1 MRKRDKLSEVKPI
14 FHRLTRHVWGVD
26 HRQFWSK
33 VFNPGMASANI
44 LALGEPLIEMVRLA
58 DPIDGCPIY
67 RQSVGGDTLNALVA
81 AARQGGSTGYLSA
94 VGGDPFGKD
103 ILALCD
109 HEGINRST
117 ILVRPEDPT
126 GVNFIHPHPEGRRF
140 FYARRGSAAS
150 HYSVSDLPQAAIA
163 DAKILHVSAVSL
175 AISQEMRQAV
185 FQAAKLA
192 KTAETLVSF
201 DLNLRLNLWALDTAR
216 NTIEAF
222 LPLAD
227 IVLPSDDE
235 ANSLLGPGDPSS
247 HIAHF
252 QRYGARYVLFK
263 RGRRGAVLASPAGR
277 TEISAPQVD
286 AVDST
291 GAGDSFA
298 GAFLAYLLETG
309 NETEA
314 ARRAAIVAAGTVS
327 GYGAIEAIPDRETV
341 LKTVS

>member
-1 MRKRDKLSEVKPI
+1 MDNLE
-14 FHRLTRHVWGVD
+14 TR
-26 HRQFWSK
+26 F
-33 VFNPGMASANI
+33 FNPGMTTAQI
-44 LALGEPLIEMVRLA
+44 LALGEPLIEMVRLT
-58 DPIDGCPIY
+58 DQIDGRPAY

-81 AARQGGSTGYLSA
+81 AARQGGATGYLSA
-94 VGGDPFGKD
+94 VGSDPFGED

-109 HEGINRST
+109 HEGIDRSN

-126 GVNFIHPHPEGRRF
+126 GVNFIHPHPAGRRF

-150 HYSVSDLPQAAIA
+150 HYSVSDLPQDAIA
-163 DAKILHVSAVSL
+163 NARILHVSAVSL
-175 AISQEMRQAV
+175 AISPEMRRAV
-185 FQAAKLA
+185 LQAAKLA
-192 KTAETLVSF
+192 KDSETLVSF
-201 DLNLRLNLWALDTAR
+201 DLNLRLNLWSLDTAR
-216 NTIEAF
+216 QTIEAF

-235 ANSLLGPGDPSS
+235 ANTLLGTCDPKAQ
-247 HIAHF
+247 IAHF
-252 QRYGARYVLFK
+252 QRHGARYVLLK
-263 RGRRGAVLASPAGR
+263 RGRQGAVLATSVDQF
-277 TEISAPQVD
+277 EIRAPQAD

-327 GYGAIEAIPDRETV
+327 GYGAIEAIPDRTTV
-341 LKTVS
+341 LKTAG